1 MGCSVLPGVQDG
13 LSSSVGRGQA
23 SLRKTA
29 TAVCVTAFQLLATAS
44 LLGGKVS
51 TAKLA
56 ENECLLP
63 VTVQNL
69 SVWLKLSGILFK
81 LVEVC
86 IGNNEEEL
94 PQSPGTVC

>member
-1 MGCSVLPGVQDG
+1 M
-13 LSSSVGRGQA
+13 
-23 SLRKTA
+23 
-29 TAVCVTAFQLLATAS
+29 AVCVTTFQLLATAS
-44 LLGGKVS
+44 LLRGKVP
-51 TAKLA
+51 TAKLT

-86 IGNNEEEL
+86 IGNKEKKL
-94 PQSPGTVC
+94 PQSPGTESADLHGERWQQNS